1 MQEAEKRRCR
11 WPCTL
16 VVVCGEASPEQ
27 ILLLAFGR
35 KAAEEMDE
43 RIRERLHT
51 EDITA
56 RTFHALAL
64 HIIQQGSKKVP
75 IVSKLENDAAR
86 HELFIAEW
94 REQCSEKKAQAKGWR
109 QWLTEEMQRSVPEG
123 NFWDDDE
130 QRRLA
135 SRLDRWVSLMRMHGG
150 AGSNDCQCTR
160 RDSRSVQ

>member
-1 MQEAEKRRCR
+1 M
-11 WPCTL
+11 L
-16 VVVCGEASPEQ
+16 VARAGWLLAREASPEQ

-75 IVSKLENDAAR
+75 IVSKLENDTAAR

-94 REQCSEKKAQAKGWR
+94 RKQCSEKESAG
-109 QWLTEEMQRSVPEG
+109 EG
-123 NFWDDDE
+123 LAAMADGRNAVVSA
-130 QRRLA
+130 RR
-135 SRLDRWVSLMRMHGG
+135 
-150 AGSNDCQCTR
+150 
-160 RDSRSVQ
+160 

>member
-1 MQEAEKRRCR
+1 MLAGAGSGK
-11 WPCTL
+11 TSVL
-16 VVVCGEASPEQ
+16 VARAGWLLARGEASPEQ

-75 IVSKLENDAAR
+75 IVSKLENDTAAR
-86 HELFIAEW
+86 HELLLLSGA
-94 REQCSEKKAQAKGWR
+94 SNAAKRKRRRRAG
-109 QWLTEEMQRSVPEG
+109 G
-123 NFWDDDE
+123 N
-130 QRRLA
+130 
-135 SRLDRWVSLMRMHGG
+135 G
-150 AGSNDCQCTR
+150 
-160 RDSRSVQ
+160 